1 MNVLRVLLAA
11 VPVFMLTFAVPIVN
25 RVDPRLFGFPF
36 LLVWIVLWVAA
47 TPLFLYGVLR
57 LRTKA

>member
-1 MNVLRVLLAA
+1 
-11 VPVFMLTFAVPIVN
+11 MLTFAVPIVN